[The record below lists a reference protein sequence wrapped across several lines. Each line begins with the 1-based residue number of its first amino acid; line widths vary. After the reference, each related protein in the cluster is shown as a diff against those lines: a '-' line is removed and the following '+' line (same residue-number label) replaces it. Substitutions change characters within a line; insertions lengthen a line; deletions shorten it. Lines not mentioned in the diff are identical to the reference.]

1 MRLKNKGIAITEVLI
16 AAAIL
21 SFISVAMLKTLD
33 ISLLSSNVANSLLAD
48 ADLKIALYNTLDHT
62 DGQCK
67 TNLHPDKFSPSGS
80 NTLNS
85 LTRYEVPIAPT
96 SPTGVE
102 LIKKDELFREYLK
115 IVKLEL
121 AGTGLQREF
130 KVYYT
135 RERAKNLK
143 TRDGNPCTATDTS
156 GCYENICQMEYKLNS
171 AGTDVD
177 TCTLLNCSG
186 LRSGG
191 GGGGGGGG
199 GQAASVNAE
208 CYKVTD
214 TGQSPEEV
222 TLVGCGTTED
232 ITKKTTVAFGFNAGG
247 SGVSGGGNTFVG
259 YEAGKNTT
267 SGNLNV
273 FIGNHAGRQNT
284 TGQNQTFI
292 GNQAGQANT
301 RGEQNTF
308 VGSAAGVHNSTGSW
322 NSFFGFEV
330 GYGNTIGK
338 NNSYFG
344 HNAGYDNSSG
354 KNNSFF
360 GNNAGKK
367 STGSGNSFF
376 GNYSGQNTTTGS
388 GNIFIG
394 DNAGNLAD
402 YQTASNKFIVGN
414 NANPTDPDAT
424 RDWIVGEIGTD
435 TFTINGKQVSYT
447 GTFDENNTF
456 YGFEAGEDNTGGIY
470 NSFFGSKAGHTNTNG
485 YQNTFVG
492 NRAGGSNTT
501 GNNNTFVGHMV
512 GNSNTTGE
520 QNTFVG
526 SAAGYNNTEGHFN
539 NFFGNYAGGSNTTGN
554 NNNFFGYYAGGSNT
568 TGYQNN
574 FFGSG
579 VGNNNTTGYQNTFVG
594 NRAGGS
600 NTTGN
605 NNTFVGNRAGDS
617 NTTGYQNNFF
627 GNRAG
632 NGNTTGYQNNFFGNR
647 AGSSNSTG
655 NNNNFIG
662 NQAGQ
667 NTTTGNNNIFIGN
680 QAGSWNT
687 TLSGNIFI
695 GNEAGNHVD
704 YQTES
709 NMFVVGSNKGWIVG
723 QIGTGRFEINGHQV
737 CLTDGTG
744 CVHSHSHSSK
754 TLKKNIKPFKNF
766 KKALEDI
773 LNTSLFTYQ
782 YKDKKIYNSKKRMG
796 VVSEELPKNLQ
807 IKEKGKVSRPDWPS
821 IYGTLWAGIKALHKI
836 VLDFK
841 NEINSQIN
849 SLTETLNSQLK
860 QIKNLSLKY
869 ENVSVEQK
877 EIKALIIKNTKEL
890 EALKKENKALKQ
902 KIIQITNK
910 SD

>member
-16 AAAIL
+16 ATAIL
-21 SFISVAMLKTLD
+21 SFISMAILKTVD
-33 ISLLSSNVANSLLAD
+33 MSLLSSNVANSLLAD

-67 TNLHPDKFSPSGS
+67 TNLHPDKFSPSGT

-85 LTRYEVPIAPT
+85 LTRYEVPIPPT

-102 LIKKDELFREYLK
+102 LIKKDELFRNYLK

-143 TRDGNPCTATDTS
+143 TRDGKPCTATDTS

-191 GGGGGGGG
+191 GGG
-199 GQAASVNAE
+199 QAASVNAE

-214 TGQSPEEV
+214 TGQSPEQV

-259 YEAGKNTT
+259 YEAGQNTT

-273 FIGNHAGRQNT
+273 FIGNQAGRQNT

-292 GNQAGQANT
+292 GNRAGQANT
-301 RGEQNTF
+301 TGEQNTF
-308 VGSAAGVHNSTGSW
+308 VGSGAGVHNSTGRW
-322 NSFFGFEV
+322 NTFYGFEV

-344 HNAGYDNSSG
+344 HSAGYDNSSG
-354 KNNSFF
+354 NNNNFF
-360 GNNAGKK
+360 GSKAGKK
-367 STGSGNSFF
+367 TTASNNNFF
-376 GNYSGQNTTTGS
+376 GYQAGQNNTSGTENIFIGNQAGHQNTTGS

-394 DNAGNLAD
+394 DNAGNLSA
-402 YQTASNKFIVGN
+402 YQTESNKFIIGN
-414 NANPTDPDAT
+414 NADPTVPDST

-435 TFTINGKQVSYT
+435 TFTINGKQVFLT
-447 GTFDENNTF
+447 TQDEYNTF
-456 YGFEAGEDNTGGIY
+456 YGFEAGEDNTTGKY
-470 NSFFGSKAGHTNTNG
+470 NTFIGSKAGHK
-485 YQNTFVG
+485 
-492 NRAGGSNTT
+492 
-501 GNNNTFVGHMV
+501 
-512 GNSNTTGE
+512 
-520 QNTFVG
+520 
-526 SAAGYNNTEGHFN
+526 NTEGE
-539 NFFGNYAGGSNTTGN
+539 Y
-554 NNNFFGYYAGGSNT
+554 NNFFGYQAGHKNTTGTENIFIGRDAGFSNT
-568 TGYQNN
+568 TG
-574 FFGSG
+574 SG
-579 VGNNNTTGYQNTFVG
+579 NSFIGNRTGYTNTTGEYNTFIG
-594 NRAGGS
+594 TGAGAGS
-600 NTTGN
+600 LGGKYNTFIGFVAGYDNTTGEE
-605 NNTFVGNRAGDS
+605 
-617 NTTGYQNNFF
+617 
-627 GNRAG
+627 
-632 NGNTTGYQNNFFGNR
+632 
-647 AGSSNSTG
+647 
-655 NNNNFIG
+655 
-662 NQAGQ
+662 
-667 NTTTGNNNIFIGN
+667 NIFIGKT
-680 QAGSWNT
+680 AGYKNT
-687 TLSGNIFI
+687 TGEENIFIGKAAGYRNTVGSGNIFI
-695 GNEAGNHVD
+695 GNRAGSSQNNFINRFIVGNEAKP
-704 YQTES
+704 S
-709 NMFVVGSNKGWIVG
+709 WIVG
-723 QIGTGRFEINGHQV
+723 KIGTETFTIENKQV
-737 CLTDGTG
+737 CLKDTNN
-744 CVHSHSHSSK
+744 CPSQPSSK
-754 TLKKNIKPFKNF
+754 TLKKNIKPFKDF
-766 KKALEDI
+766 KQALKDI

-782 YKDKKIYNSKKRMG
+782 YKDKKKYNSKKRMG

-807 IKEKGKVSRPDWPS
+807 IKEKGEVSRPDWPS

-841 NEINSQIN
+841 NEISSQIN
-849 SLTETLNSQLK
+849 NLTETLNSQLK
-860 QIKNLSLKY
+860 QLKNLSLKY

-890 EALKKENKALKQ
+890 EALKKENKALKE

-910 SD
+910 QTAKKEKN